1 MCRASLEAGHIDV
14 KNLCDSFLCVAK
26 LSIVIR
32 CFLLVP
38 YVLDAAS
45 EAAASEA
52 AASEAAASLAHST
65 LPSCLN
71 RSMGIQLAR
80 QEGAQLQQVLVKR
93 CTLL

>member
-52 AASEAAASLAHST
+52 AASLAHST